1 MIFLI
6 QFFQLINYYKLNN
19 SNYIIIYS
27 GFLYLSMTTVIPI
40 APWVS
45 VVSYKVY
52 PSSKQGWSTVA
63 SLRPGSNM
71 W

>member
-6 QFFQLINYYKLNN
+6 QFFHLINYYKLNN

-27 GFLYLSMTTVIPI
+27 GFLYLSITTVIPI

-52 PSSKQGWSTVA
+52 PSSKQG
-63 SLRPGSNM
+63 
-71 W
+71 